1 MSLPKSKSR
10 IGDQV
15 DSRYLTATEPGY
27 YEALSQAS
35 KNSLKYQGGPFNEAE
50 IAEFHKDPLWKEKV
64 GLRRWDDEAKVVDLD
79 VPGLDSYK
87 EMACRVLGGSK

>member
-1 MSLPKSKSR
+1 MWLPRSKSR
-10 IGDQV
+10 MTDQA
-15 DSRYLTATEPGY
+15 DARYLTATEPGY

-35 KNSLKYQGGPFNEAE
+35 KNSLKYQGGPFNDEE

-79 VPGLDSYK
+79 VPELVSYK
-87 EMACRVLGGSK
+87 EMACRVLGGQ